1 MKIYTKT
8 GDKGTTAL
16 YGGARVSK
24 SDFQVEVFGI
34 IDELLS
40 YVGLIRSQEGIG
52 SQEDVLKEIQDR
64 LFSIGS
70 HIAADPEK
78 IKLKKPEIYIEDVEL
93 LEKNIDLMDT
103 TLEPLKQFILPG
115 GNMIVSFC
123 HLARVISRKV
133 ERRVVELRERE
144 TGIELSLIMFQYL
157 NRLSDYFFVLSRY
170 IAKELNVEEFL
181 WNPRVNKD

>member
-1 MKIYTKT
+1 
-8 GDKGTTAL
+8 
-16 YGGARVSK
+16 
-24 SDFQVEVFGI
+24 
-34 IDELLS
+34 
-40 YVGLIRSQEGIG
+40 
-52 SQEDVLKEIQDR
+52 
-64 LFSIGS
+64 
-70 HIAADPEK
+70 
-78 IKLKKPEIYIEDVEL
+78 
-93 LEKNIDLMDT
+93 MDT

>member
-8 GDKGTTAL
+8 GDKGTTSL

-24 SDFQVEVFGI
+24 TDFQVEVFGI

-40 YVGLIRSQEGIG
+40 YVGLIRSQDELGN
-52 SQEDVLKEIQDR
+52 QEEVLKEIQDR

-70 HIAADPEK
+70 HIAADPK
-78 IKLKKPEIYIEDVEL
+78 KVKLKKPEIYVEDVTL
-93 LEKNIDLMDT
+93 LEKNIDLMDA
-103 TLEPLKQFILPG
+103 TLEPLKQFVLPG
-115 GNMIVSFC
+115 GHMTVSFC

-133 ERRVVELRERE
+133 ERRV
-144 TGIELSLIMFQYL
+144 IELSERDSEIELYPVMFQYL

-170 IAKELNVEEFL
+170 IAKELKVEEFL